1 MTPGL
6 APKAKPSLPR
16 TAPGTRGMPSRRP
29 PPRTSSSWV
38 WSPGSSSRR
47 RSRTKAQAGSPDPL
61 PLHARLSTCTRPCQ
75 AKQAISAGKDL
86 GPAQGLLC
94 AEALA
99 IEMALLE
106 DVGIAQA
113 KGAYAK
119 ARQENGNVTAKDAA
133 ACDEH
138 TLLSSRRAISLELS
152 TPALR

>member
-6 APKAKPSLPR
+6 ARRQSPR
-16 TAPGTRGMPSRRP
+16 CQEQRQAQGECLRAGRLLEHLLLGYGVQAVHHGVTAEQKLRQVLRIRYHFTR
-29 PPRTSSSWV
+29 V
-38 WSPGSSSRR
+38 Y
-47 RSRTKAQAGSPDPL
+47 
-61 PLHARLSTCTRPCQ
+61 LHVRGH

-113 KGAYAK
+113 KGPMP
-119 ARQENGNVTAKDAA
+119 
-133 ACDEH
+133 
-138 TLLSSRRAISLELS
+138 RRARR
-152 TPALR
+152 TAT